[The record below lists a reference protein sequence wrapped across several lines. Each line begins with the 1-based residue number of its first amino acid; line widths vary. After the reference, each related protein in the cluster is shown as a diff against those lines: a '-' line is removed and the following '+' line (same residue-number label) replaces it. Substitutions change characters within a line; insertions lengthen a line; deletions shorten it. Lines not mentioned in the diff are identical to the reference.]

1 MGVIPKKIPIDYEI
15 IPLTGARKL
24 VGVDKSNDTLYISN
38 GMKLERSIDF
48 GNTFST
54 VYRFTSRV
62 DRFEMLDDGAF
73 LVGLNGGRVYRYAD
87 GVAENVLTMSAMPL
101 HGFNVVGNIIVVG
114 EYNYPPTK
122 VWLSTDY
129 GKTWKAILE
138 LSGASLD
145 HCHDAVYDPYEHI
158 IWTCWGDG
166 RPFDTVLFSDDLGTS
181 WQSIEDKY
189 YMRATNIMP
198 LPDCVLFGTD
208 QYCTLGTY
216 RHDRP
221 REGTSQTVVRPYLD
235 WRGRKDTFA
244 DFSVW
249 AMKPA
254 IVYGPPGKAMA
265 FWGYRMPNTGVIP
278 PVQIYASDGVMT
290 RPIWSLDSLGG
301 GVEGNGI
308 FGVFGP
314 TASGH
319 LFADLRSTFPDSD
332 GVDCTQHIL
341 KVAWD
346 VLEE

>member
-15 IPLTGARKL
+15 IPLAGARKL
-24 VGVDKSNDTLYISN
+24 LGADKGTSALYI
-38 GMKLERSIDF
+38 GDGYTLRKTLDF
-48 GNTFST
+48 GETYEAVHTFP
-54 VYRFTSRV
+54 SRV
-62 DRFEMLDDGAF
+62 DRLEVLDDGAL
-73 LVGLNGGRVYRYAD
+73 LVACLSGKVYRYAD
-87 GVAENVLTMSAMPL
+87 GSAEEVLSMSATPL
-101 HGFNVVGNIIVVG
+101 HGFNAVGNIVVVG

-208 QYCTLGTY
+208 QYYTLGTY

-244 DFSVW
+244 DASIW

-254 IVYGPPGKAMA
+254 IVYGPPGEAMA

-290 RPIWSLDSLGG
+290 RPIWSLDRLGG
-301 GVEGNGI
+301 GVEENGI
-308 FGVFGP
+308 LGVFGP

-319 LFADLRSTFPDSD
+319 LFADLRTTLPNSD
-332 GVDCTQHIL
+332 GVDCTRHIL

-346 VLEE
+346 VLEA